1 VDAKRTL
8 TIVEAPNVLVL
19 HLKRFEGTMGK
30 ITRHVEFAERLSLL
44 EFLSPESPEREA
56 MAAARQAAL
65 DGAQQARAKAKAEA
79 EAAAAAAAREAA
91 AREARE
97 AAAAARRRTGR
108 GGLPW
113 RGGSRGLLGPPPHP
127 PPPRLG
133 LDDGATA
140 NGIPAGSPALANGL
154 RSPAQSSGPGAA
166 ASPAAPDGA
175 NRAAGQMEE
184 QERAADE
191 AAAAAAEAAASPEYG
206 LCGVLVHQ
214 GFAAS
219 QGHYYA
225 FVKDGQGLSLTD
237 PSHEHA

>member
-1 VDAKRTL
+1 
-8 TIVEAPNVLVL
+8 VLVL

-44 EFLSPESPEREA
+44 EFLSPEREA
-56 MAAARQAAL
+56 MAAARQKAL
-65 DGAQQARAKAKAEA
+65 DTVRQARATAKAEA

-133 LDDGATA
+133 HGDGATA

-154 RSPAQSSGPGAA
+154 RSPAQSSGAA
-166 ASPAAPDGA
+166 ASPAAPEGA
-175 NRAAGQMEE
+175 NGAAGQMEE
-184 QERAADE
+184 QEKAADE

-225 FVKDGQGLSLTD
+225 FVKDGQGLFFCKPLGKAYTTICC
-237 PSHEHA
+237 